1 MKLVLK
7 SLALLALSGCVG
19 GLIELPDGTRIR
31 QPWNAN
37 TPAQWVDG
45 EASITT
51 GADLP
56 QTQAEIREGARSKL
70 IYIGG
75 GLILCGALVIGVL
88 KYPTPG
94 ALVIG
99 SGVLLITLHQYPWIG
114 WVSIGLV
121 RGGRWDLLRARDRG
135 AKTRSKIIFPQN
147 SLPCG
152 ASKAVWIKFQAAFSC

>member
-1 MKLVLK
+1 MSSRGILVNSILFC
-7 SLALLALSGCVG
+7 ALLAGCVG

-37 TPAQWVDG
+37 TPAQ
-45 EASITT
+45 ASIDGLDLTT
-51 GADLP
+51 GANLP

-70 IYIGG
+70 VYIGG
-75 GLILCGALVIGVL
+75 GLILCGALVIGAL

-114 WVSIGLV
+114 WVAIGLCV
-121 RGGRWDLLRARDRG
+121 VGGGIYYGHEIGER
-135 AKTRSKIIFPQN
+135 KPVPK
-147 SLPCG
+147 
-152 ASKAVWIKFQAAFSC
+152 

>member
-7 SLALLALSGCVG
+7 SLALLLLCGCAG

-31 QPWNAN
+31 QSWNAN
-37 TPAQWVDG
+37 TPAQ
-45 EASITT
+45 ASIDGLHLTT
-51 GADLP
+51 GANLP
-56 QTQAEIREGARSKL
+56 QTEVEIREGARSKL

-114 WVSIGLV
+114 WVSIGLCV
-121 RGGRWDLLRARDRG
+121 VGGGIYYGHEIGER
-135 AKTRSKIIFPQN
+135 KPVPK
-147 SLPCG
+147 
-152 ASKAVWIKFQAAFSC
+152 

>member
-7 SLALLALSGCVG
+7 SLVLLVLSGCVG

-114 WVSIGLV
+114 WVAIGLCV
-121 RGGRWDLLRARDRG
+121 VVAVGYTTGTKSG
-135 AKTRSKIIFPQN
+135 SVNPFQHNFPAQIRY
-147 SLPCG
+147 LVG
-152 ASKAVWIKFQAAFSC
+152 H

>member
-1 MKLVLK
+1 MNCKGILV
-7 SLALLALSGCVG
+7 SSFFICAILAGCVG

-56 QTQAEIREGARSKL
+56 QTQSEIREGARSKL
-70 IYIGG
+70 VYIGG
-75 GLILCGALVIGVL
+75 GLIVCGALVIGVL

-114 WVSIGLV
+114 WVAIGLCV
-121 RGGRWDLLRARDRG
+121 AGGGIYYGHEIGER
-135 AKTRSKIIFPQN
+135 KPVPK
-147 SLPCG
+147 
-152 ASKAVWIKFQAAFSC
+152 

>member
-1 MKLVLK
+1 MEPGSANRGTLTRR
-7 SLALLALSGCVG
+7 LSGLTVT
-19 GLIELPDGTRIR
+19 PDY
-31 QPWNAN
+31 
-37 TPAQWVDG
+37 
-45 EASITT
+45 T

-114 WVSIGLV
+114 WVSIGLCV
-121 RGGRWDLLRARDRG
+121 VGGGIYYGHEIGER
-135 AKTRSKIIFPQN
+135 KPVPK
-147 SLPCG
+147 
-152 ASKAVWIKFQAAFSC
+152 

>member
-1 MKLVLK
+1 MSSRGILVNSILFCAM
-7 SLALLALSGCVG
+7 LAGCVG

-45 EASITT
+45 ETSITT

-56 QTQAEIREGARSKL
+56 RTQAEIREGARSKL

-75 GLILCGALVIGVL
+75 GLIVCGALVIGVL

-114 WVSIGLV
+114 WVAIGLCV
-121 RGGRWDLLRARDRG
+121 DRWGRCTTG
-135 AKTRSKIIFPQN
+135 TRSGSANLFQHNFPAQIRY
-147 SLPCG
+147 LVG
-152 ASKAVWIKFQAAFSC
+152 QKGRLD